1 MKLPRRQFLHLAA
14 ARALGLQLH
23 AVNAQGEHDFDQA
36 RAGFVEH
43 RVDGV
48 LVGGDPIFVNR
59 RDQIVALAARH
70 AISHDLQSAPVGHR
84 RRTDE
89 LRTSIEDANR
99 QCGVYVGRILKGE
112 KPADLPVMQSTR
124 FELVLNLKTA
134 KTLGLKVPLTLQVA
148 PDEVIE

>member
-70 AISHDLQSAPVGHR
+70 AIPTIYNQRPWAIARGLMSYG
-84 RRTDE
+84 
-89 LRTSIEDANR
+89 TSIEDANR

-112 KPADLPVMQSTR
+112 KPAGLPVMQSTR

-134 KTLGLKVPLTLQVA
+134 KTLGLKVPLYPASRPPTR
-148 PDEVIE
+148 